1 MTFRGLRIGLA
12 LVSLLLLPV
21 TVGAGGPHD
30 EHPAT
35 QGEAIAKVAFDQN
48 LGEHLPLTAIF
59 TDDTGETL
67 PLLNYFG
74 DKPVLLVLSYFRCP
88 TLCGL
93 VFTGL
98 VDSLK
103 PLDFEVGTDFD
114 VVIVSIDPH
123 ETAEDAALKKSQLLT
138 QYNRPGTA
146 DGWHFLTGTQE
157 SIDALAEAV
166 GFHYVYDEKTDQY
179 AHPTGVIITTSEGDI
194 TRYLYGIQYAQNDL
208 RLGLVEGSENK
219 IGSPVDQFLLRCFH
233 YDPKTGQYTLAIMSI
248 IRFLGLITVFSIVL
262 VMVILTKRNKR
273 NAITKG

>member
-1 MTFRGLRIGLA
+1 MFRWLRVGLVFA
-12 LVSLLLLPV
+12 SLLLLPI
-21 TVGAGGPHD
+21 TVGASGPDD
-30 EHPAT
+30 EGPVT
-35 QGEAIAKVAFDQN
+35 QGAAIAKVAFDQN
-48 LGEHLPLTAIF
+48 LGDHLPLTDVF

-103 PLDFEVGTDFD
+103 PLDFEVGKDFD
-114 VVIVSIDPH
+114 VVIVSIDPN
-123 ETAEDAALKKSQLLT
+123 ETAEDAANKKSQLVA
-138 QYNRPGTA
+138 QYNRPNTA

-157 SIDALAEAV
+157 SIDALAESV

-179 AHPTGVIITTSEGDI
+179 AHPTGVIVTTSEGDI

-208 RLGLVEGSENK
+208 RLGLIEGSENK
-219 IGSPVDQFLLRCFH
+219 IGTPVDQFLLRCFH
-233 YDPKTGQYTLAIMSI
+233 YDPKTGQYTLAIMNI
-248 IRFLGLITVFSIVL
+248 IRFLGIITASGIAL
-262 VMVILTKRNKR
+262 VMVVLTKRNKR
-273 NAITKG
+273 NVITKV